1 MALRGRGVEPH
12 THVVARW
19 TRKVKIP
26 GTKHPTRGKA
36 MKADK
41 LFYVF
46 ELTKKRMLSFKPRPE
61 NATLA
66 NTALRMI
73 KELIGEVKPE

>member
-1 MALRGRGVEPH
+1 
-12 THVVARW
+12 
-19 TRKVKIP
+19 VKIP
-26 GTKHPTRGKA
+26 GTRHPTRGKA

-46 ELTKKRMLSFKPRPE
+46 ELMKKRLLSFKPQQG

-66 NTALRMI
+66 NTSLKMI
-73 KELIGEVKPE
+73 KELINKVRKDKSVKS